1 MSNQQEMELERQ
13 RAAIRATAEREF
25 ATYRIEPQGTRDDKV
40 YGWRVSDAAGADEV
54 TYDKMLRKWGCT
66 CRASQIP
73 GGAGTCVHQEIVR
86 IYGERRKAEEAA
98 ARAANQA
105 EQPTPAPDGP
115 PAEEPPTRTTPAPAH
130 HSPAA
135 PDPRASDERL
145 LALLGVIAGTND
157 RIAAQLER
165 CAGALEALVRYQA
178 PKAPNYRR
186 PLTEWAGFDWESIGA
201 EVVTRDRDGVAVV
214 KWGDFTWTRRA
225 PDNKFGEAVW
235 YSRPDGRDADGNMHY
250 VRLITFVAATEAEPV
265 GRKVAGKL
273 AGPSMQQEEPCYSR
287 S

>member
-1 MSNQQEMELERQ
+1 MSNQQEWELERQ

-25 ATYRIEPQGTRDDKV
+25 GTYRLEPQGTRDDKV
-40 YGWRVSDAAGADEV
+40 YGWRVSDDTGTDEV
-54 TYDKMLRKWGCT
+54 TYDKLLRKWGCT

-98 ARAANQA
+98 AKAEAEAAARAASQA
-105 EQPTPAPDGP
+105 EQQTPAPAGP
-115 PAEEPPTRTTPAPAH
+115 PAAEPPTRTTPPPAPH
-130 HSPAA
+130 PMGAA
-135 PDPRASDERL
+135 EPQHASDERL
-145 LALLGVIAGTND
+145 LALLGVIAGTNE

-165 CAGALEALVRYQA
+165 CAGALEALARYQA

-201 EVVTRDRDGVAVV
+201 EVLTRDRDGVAVV

-235 YSRPDGRDADGNMHY
+235 YSRPDGKDADGTMRY
-250 VRLITFVAATEAEPV
+250 VRLITFVATTEAEPV

-273 AGPSMQQEEPCYSR
+273 ADH
-287 S
+287 